1 MLKCLMIF
9 CSILQLN
16 FLFAEAFDFQFHP
29 DSRLS
34 ITQTL
39 TKYGYP
45 VETHHVVT
53 EDDYIITIFRIPHG
67 KNSTKTH
74 KYPVI
79 LVPGTCGCSENFIAA
94 GIDHGIGYYLSD
106 RGFDVWLTNT
116 RGNLHA
122 NKHKTMDPE
131 KDRKFWNFGWHEVAI
146 YDTTALVDYILN
158 VTNASQAF
166 YIGHSQGTTSYFAF
180 VAEKPE
186 YNKKIKLAVHLAP
199 SVIYRKF
206 RSPAVFLGKHSSLIE
221 KITKAL
227 DFHYLFPKPISMF
240 LNFLLKTLCAEMT
253 IFVDIC
259 YMILYFGDYSKSN
272 LIEPKNVQM
281 IMQTVPAG
289 CSVKELVHYF
299 QIVHSGLFAKFD
311 YGPKGNIKKYGTH
324 TPPLYNLSNVLAPVS
339 LFVANKDNLVPLEGV
354 RDLITMLPNV
364 ESVNE
369 ILIDSFNH
377 VDFIFSSI
385 TTQYINEPV
394 NQLFMKYLK
403 K

>member
-221 KITKAL
+221 K
-227 DFHYLFPKPISMF
+227 
-240 LNFLLKTLCAEMT
+240 
-253 IFVDIC
+253 
-259 YMILYFGDYSKSN
+259 
-272 LIEPKNVQM
+272 NVQM